1 MSGITRYVTILIG
14 VSISNPAFCTLS
26 VLSSGE
32 GQRLSMLSDTGG
44 EFAGGGVQP
53 FGTLLG

>member
-32 GQRLSMLSDTGG
+32 GQRLYIL
-44 EFAGGGVQP
+44 
-53 FGTLLG
+53 